1 MAFVT
6 VSADVRAKEPVST
19 PLLVPDSGSIK
30 GPLTVRG
37 LWIKRMGVE
46 ITEDAAVFLP
56 RVTVHSVGVGLQ
68 TSLIVAS
75 IAVRM
80 SLTL

>member
-19 PLLVPDSGSIK
+19 PLLVSDSGSIK

-56 RVTVHSVGVGLQ
+56 
-68 TSLIVAS
+68 
-75 IAVRM
+75 
-80 SLTL
+80 